1 MKEQLEQYIANLE
14 TEQDTIDRIIQSA
27 TDSGVDPSM
36 VDISRLYLLR
46 KVIKDLKG
54 IVNE

>member
-1 MKEQLEQYIANLE
+1 MKEKLEQYIANLE

-27 TDSGVDPSM
+27 TESGVDPSM
-36 VDISRLYLLR
+36 ADISRLYLLR